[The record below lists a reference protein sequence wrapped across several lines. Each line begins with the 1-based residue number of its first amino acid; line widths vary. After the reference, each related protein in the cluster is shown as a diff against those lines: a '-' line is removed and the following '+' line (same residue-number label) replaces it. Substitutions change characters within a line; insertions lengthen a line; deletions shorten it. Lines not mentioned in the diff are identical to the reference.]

1 MGVGKTFTGR
11 KLAEKLGVRFVDMD
25 ELIESEVG
33 LKIPEIFNEKGEDWF
48 REKESEVLR
57 YLSLLQEDV
66 VISTGGGTPCFN
78 ENIDIINSTG
88 ISIYLQL
95 SPTAL
100 ANRLTQNEKENRPLL
115 KGKTNEELVSF
126 IEARLFEREKFY
138 QQAKFIVSAKN
149 LEIEELISII
159 NY

>member
-11 KLAEKLGVRFVDMD
+11 KLAGKLGVRFVDMD

-33 LKIPEIFNEKGEDWF
+33 LKIPEIFSEKGEDWF
-48 REKESEVLR
+48 REKESDILR
-57 YLSLLQEDV
+57 QLSVLQEDM

-78 ENIDIINSTG
+78 DNIDIINSTG
-88 ISIYLQL
+88 ISVYLQL

-100 ANRLTQNEKENRPLL
+100 ANRLNQNEKENRPLV
-115 KGKTNEELVSF
+115 KGKTNEELISF

-149 LEIEELISII
+149 LEIDELISII